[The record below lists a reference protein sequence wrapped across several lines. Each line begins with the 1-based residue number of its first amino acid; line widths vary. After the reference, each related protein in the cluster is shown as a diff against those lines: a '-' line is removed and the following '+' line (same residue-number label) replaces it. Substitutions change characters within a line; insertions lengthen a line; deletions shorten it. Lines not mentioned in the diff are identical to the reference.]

1 MKLSA
6 VEREILRPLSKVH
19 ILHHASEAPIRGNWM
34 LDELRGHG
42 YNVSPG
48 TLYPMLRRLCTLGW
62 LKSAESASGRAL
74 LRLPIAPQFAPR
86 QPWSRCVQPALSRAI
101 STTVVITATIKG
113 RST

>member
-1 MKLSA
+1 MKLCA
-6 VEREILRPLSKVH
+6 VEGEILRPLSKVH

-62 LKSAESASGRAL
+62 FKSAESASGRLRQRTVHYELTRVRREAL
-74 LRLPIAPQFAPR
+74 AEAQARLRELQREVFAENRPPPR
-86 QPWSRCVQPALSRAI
+86 E
-101 STTVVITATIKG
+101 
-113 RST
+113 

>member
-19 ILHHASEAPIRGNWM
+19 ILHHASEAPMRGNWM

-62 LKSAESASGRAL
+62 LKSAESASGRLRQRTVHCAL
-74 LRLPIAPQFAPR
+74 TRVRREALAEAQARLRELQREVFAENRPPPR
-86 QPWSRCVQPALSRAI
+86 E
-101 STTVVITATIKG
+101 
-113 RST
+113 